1 MKQTFHT
8 QVDSFENRQ
17 KAWTES
23 IESSKNHVKL
33 GESLQGQGIE
43 LIKAI
48 QVLQGD
54 SETAARLLSQ
64 AAAAIEKGVKIQRE
78 SQREIVMLRETKPR
92 GG

>member
-1 MKQTFHT
+1 MKQSFHT
-8 QVDSFENRQ
+8 QVDSYENRH
-17 KAWTES
+17 KVWKES
-23 IESSKNHVKL
+23 IAASEYHIKL

>member
-1 MKQTFHT
+1 MQTSFHT
-8 QVDSFENRQ
+8 QVDSFENRHQ
-17 KAWTES
+17 VWEES
-23 IESSKNHVKL
+23 IKASENHVKL